1 MKDHLHMSV
10 FLGGEFLHC
19 DDEKFG
25 EIFHMQNHHENGG
38 VFFLDNPLYK
48 PLPFVGLA

>member
-1 MKDHLHMSV
+1 MSV